1 MLRVKLLSASRLAAL
16 ALFVTI
22 AVALAV
28 YLVMRH
34 KREEPKPVSKILEG
48 KVVAVFNNTRYAHEV
63 EGKVRF
69 VLTAGTDKTYEN
81 GAHELEQ
88 VKLESFGTDATRH
101 DVVTS
106 DRANVSDTSDL
117 NKLDAEFLSNVVVQ
131 TSDGL
136 TVKTEYM
143 RYNSTKNT
151 IETDKAVAFEGRNFA
166 GTCTGALIEATEE
179 RAHLLAD
186 VDFTIKPGDAKPG
199 ASADKNAP
207 AGARAREESAEER
220 AARKARKR
228 ARKQARQQAE
238 ALAKAKAGAAAS
250 EPGAP
255 AGAAKA
261 TAQAKATGQAKVAGQ
276 AGAPQFVS
284 KEPTRVRCATALL
297 EKKAHRITL
306 DGSPVITQSADEMR
320 ANKIVAYTDDTNH
333 IERAEARGNSY
344 LKQNDRAEIQSADM
358 DFFFGPSRQ
367 IERAVA
373 TGGATTRSLGAG
385 PLREARADTIEATF
399 NPAAA
404 GSALDTIKATGSA
417 NARIHAPAPANEKQN
432 PTERELTAN
441 NVTLQF
447 HPDGKNIRAAEA
459 TENAVMTVTPVR
471 AEKGADKK
479 TIRAPQMNAVFY
491 EQDNLIKTYTATG
504 GVKVEI
510 EATVNDKAAHPPR
523 ITTSK
528 SLTADFIKDS
538 QDLDRINQEGDFK
551 YNEGD
556 RNAVAERAIYDG
568 QKEILNL
575 RGRRPQAWDAKA
587 RTQADEI
594 DYDHQKDESHARGDV
609 RTTYYSR
616 ESAGGATPFKNTKSP
631 VFITAERADAR
642 NDDGVAIYTGN
653 ARGWQDDNFVKGDR
667 IELYQDDKRMV
678 AIGNVES
685 ALYQARRTTA
695 ASRTAATAGQ
705 AATAQGET
713 VPGFATAERMTYSD
727 IDRLVHYEGNVKAR
741 QGTDHIEATKVDV
754 FLQKETNE
762 VDRLLAD
769 GNVILTQPA
778 RRGTGDHLVYTAT
791 DGRAVL
797 TGKSARVDDAEQG
810 STMGTELTFYSRD
823 DRIQVENKQGTGRV
837 RSTHR
842 LTKSKEN

>member
-1 MLRVKLLSASRLAAL
+1 MLRVRLLSASRLAAL

-22 AVALAV
+22 ASALAV

-34 KREEPKPVSKILEG
+34 KRNEPKQEKPILQGKI
-48 KVVAVFNNTRYAHEV
+48 VAVFNNTRYAHEV

-69 VLTAGTDKTYEN
+69 IITAGTDKTYEN

-88 VKLESFGTDATRH
+88 VQLESFGAEANRH
-101 DVVTS
+101 DVVTAN
-106 DRANVSDTSDL
+106 RANVSDTSDL
-117 NKLDAEFLSNVVVQ
+117 NKLDAEFISNVVVQ

-143 RYNSTKNT
+143 RYDSARNT
-151 IETDKAVAFEGRNFA
+151 VETDKPVTFEGRNYS
-166 GTCTGALIEATEE
+166 GQCTGALIEATEE

-186 VDFTIKPGDAKPG
+186 VDFTIKPGDEKKG
-199 ASADKNAP
+199 AAADK
-207 AGARAREESAEER
+207 R
-220 AARKARKR
+220 AAAGGQERQETAIERDLRLARKH
-228 ARKQARQQAE
+228 ARKLARRQAE
-238 ALAKAKAGAAAS
+238 AQAAAAKAAEGR
-250 EPGAP
+250 E
-255 AGAAKA
+255 AKA
-261 TAQAKATGQAKVAGQ
+261 TAGATSTNQK
-276 AGAPQFVS
+276 AGAPQFQS
-284 KEPTRVRCATALL
+284 KEPTRVRCNNALL
-297 EKKAHRITL
+297 EKKEHRITL
-306 DGSPVITQSADEMR
+306 DGSPIITQKSDEMR
-320 ANKIVAYTDDTNH
+320 ADKIVAYTDATNH
-333 IERAEARGNSY
+333 IEHTEARGNAH
-344 LKQNDRAEIQSADM
+344 LKQNDRAEIQSPDM
-358 DFFFGPSRQ
+358 DFFFGASHQ

-373 TGGATTRSLGAG
+373 RGGATTRSLGPE
-385 PLREARADTIEATF
+385 PLREARADQIEAIF

-404 GSALDTIKATGSA
+404 GSAVDTINATGNA
-417 NARIHAPAPANEKQN
+417 NVKMHAMTPANEKQN

-441 NVTLQF
+441 NLTLHF
-447 HPDGKNIRAAEA
+447 YPDGKNIRTADAN
-459 TENAVMTVTPVR
+459 ENAVMQVTPVR
-471 AEKGADKK
+471 AVRGADKK

-491 EQDNLIKTYTATG
+491 EQDNRIKTYTATG
-504 GVKVEI
+504 GVRVDI
-510 EATVNDKAAHPPR
+510 EATVANGHPPR

-528 SLTADFIKDS
+528 SLTADFINES
-538 QDLDRINQEGDFK
+538 QDIDHVAQEGDFK

-556 RNAVAERAIYDG
+556 RNALAERALYDG

-575 RGRRPQAWDAKA
+575 RGKRPQAWDAKA

-594 DYDHQKDESHARGDV
+594 DYDRQRDETHARGDV

-616 ESAGGATPFKNTKSP
+616 ETTNDATPFKNTKSP

-642 NDDGVAIYTGN
+642 NDDGMAIYIGK

-667 IELYQDDKRMV
+667 IELYQEDKRMV

-685 ALYQARRTTA
+685 ALYQGQRETTPGH
-695 ASRTAATAGQ
+695 R
-705 AATAQGET
+705 ET

-727 IDRLVHYEGNVKAR
+727 ADRLVHYEGNVKAR
-741 QGTDHIEATKVDV
+741 QGTDHIEAAKVDV

-762 VDRLLAD
+762 VDHMLAD

-778 RRGTGDHLVYTAT
+778 RRGTGEHLVYTAN

-797 TGKSARVDDAEQG
+797 TGKNARVDDAEQG

-842 LTKSKEN
+842 LTKSREN